1 MTRIAFDH
9 YETRG
14 EAADAVESLT
24 VVGLD
29 PGNLATA
36 WREADTGHTAAAD
49 AALDDVAG
57 RSFGLGVWLEGIGR
71 LHLTGW
77 LSLAATPGSCRT
89 NPLDLAALFPG
100 LDIDATEREQLCRT
114 LAGGGGI
121 VAIRAPD
128 GEELMP
134 SHN

>member
-14 EAADAVESLT
+14 EAAEAVESLK

-29 PGNLATA
+29 PGNLATV
-36 WREADTGHTAAAD
+36 WSESDTGSEAAAD
-49 AALDDVAG
+49 PALGDVTVQ
-57 RSFGLGVWLEGIGR
+57 SPGLGVWLEGIGR

-89 NPLDLAALFPG
+89 DPLDLAALFPG
-100 LDIDATEREQLCRT
+100 LDLGTGEREHLCRT

-128 GEELMP
+128 AKG
-134 SHN
+134 